1 MLVVIGCGNTN
12 REDDGVGVV
21 VAQRLAER
29 LRRHPVPGV
38 RAFDCG
44 TGGMDVM
51 FAARGAEALVV
62 VDACRSGAE
71 PGAVFDVPGE
81 VLESLPEPSFS
92 LHDFRWQHALAAGRR
107 IFAEEFPRDVRVLL
121 VEVERTGLGL
131 ELSAP
136 VRTAADRLHER
147 LLGRIAEHAAA
158 RHGDTRARV
167 RVRRGSLHLDAALYA
182 QVFDG
187 RDGAVVLPVG
197 GELQVMP
204 VDQVA
209 GGVLVKLRNARGDR
223 VLDGSDALRAA
234 GWDDEGEYDCS
245 CRWDPEAGALRVQA
259 PDVRERA
266 S

>member
-44 TGGMDVM
+44 TGGMEVM

-62 VDACRSGAE
+62 VDACRSGGE
-71 PGAVFDVPGE
+71 PGAIFDVPGE
-81 VLESLPEPSFS
+81 VLESLPEPSFN
-92 LHDFRWQHALAAGRR
+92 LHDFRWQHALGAGRR
-107 IFAEEFPRDVRVLL
+107 IFRDDFPRDVRVLL
-121 VEVERTGLGL
+121 VEAQRTGLGL
-131 ELSAP
+131 ELSEP
-136 VRTAADRLHER
+136 VRAAAETLYER
-147 LLGRIAEHAAA
+147 LLGRVAEHAAA
-158 RHGDTRARV
+158 RHGAESSRV

-182 QVFDG
+182 KVFDG
-187 RDGAVVLPVG
+187 REGAVVLPED
-197 GELQVMP
+197 GELRVMP
-204 VDQVA
+204 VESVA

-234 GWDDEGEYDCS
+234 GWDDWGEYECRCS
-245 CRWDPEAGALRVQA
+245 WDPAVGALRILA
-259 PDVRERA
+259 PPEGDA
-266 S
+266 A